1 MPYRHRKKTKIVSR
15 TMLSVDGF
23 KVQVTRKTMRNMYLR
38 VKPPAGT
45 IEVSAPARMSDEEVA
60 AFVRGRRAWIE
71 RQKEQINDARRRF
84 SQRPQVPQ
92 YTQMSGHV
100 VEDGF
105 GGDGNHDGIAGD
117 AVFEWTE
124 ANKRLAAGNIN
135 AQLPMLLARWEPV
148 VGRKPTHITLR
159 LMTTRWGSCTPN
171 TGRIRLN
178 LQLGLMDQRFLE
190 YVLVHEM
197 THLWVSGHG
206 VEFQRRMG
214 EYLPDWH
221 ERRHALNKELVW

>member
-1 MPYRHRKKTKIVSR
+1 MSYHHRQKATIVSR
-15 TMLSVDGF
+15 TTLGVDGVE
-23 KVQVTRKTMRNMYLR
+23 VQVIRKTVRNMYLR

-45 IEVSAPARMSDEEVA
+45 VEVSTPVRMKDEEIA

-71 RQKEQINDARRRF
+71 RRKEQINDARRRF
-84 SQRPQVPQ
+84 SQAPR
-92 YTQMSGHV
+92 YTQISGHV
-100 VEDGF
+100 ADDGF
-105 GGDGNHDGIAGD
+105 GGGGNHGGIESD

-124 ANKRLAAGNIN
+124 ANKRLATANIN
-135 AQLPMLLARWEPV
+135 AQLPMLLAHWEPI

-197 THLWVSGHG
+197 THLWVNGHG
-206 VEFQRRMG
+206 VEFQRRMD
-214 EYLPDWH
+214 EYLPDWR